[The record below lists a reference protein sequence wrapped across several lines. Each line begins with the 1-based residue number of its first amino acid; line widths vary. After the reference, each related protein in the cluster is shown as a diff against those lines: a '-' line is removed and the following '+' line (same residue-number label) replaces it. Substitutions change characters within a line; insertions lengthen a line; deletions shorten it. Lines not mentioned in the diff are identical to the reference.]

1 MNVRDLFFF
10 PSSSFFFFKFPLKG
24 FGLAEK
30 GKWKNAGYECD
41 GAA

>member
-10 PSSSFFFFKFPLKG
+10 PSSSFFFISSEG